1 MAQEG
6 LKIPISAD
14 LSSFEKSLNNI
25 SKKLNSVGKSLT
37 TKLSLP
43 IAGIL
48 GLSVKAASDLS
59 VTEKKVKT
67 VFGNMEDSVWSW
79 ANESERALGMGAG
92 TIASLTTNFA
102 DLVMGMGMTSEMAL
116 ELGQSATET
125 ATILGNWNN
134 TSAVEAMDDI
144 QRAVTGSTKA
154 VEKYGIKLTENV
166 LNEQARAMGLGN
178 TFNNLTE
185 VEKAQVRYNAILNA
199 SGNAIKYWEE
209 GNRSL
214 NFSLN
219 EIKEQVG
226 NVMEVIGKTLLPVFE
241 NLAQKTADLMAKFAQ
256 FTAKNPEF
264 VSALVSILLGLASI
278 GPLML
283 GISKALKLFS
293 KIGLLFSPVG
303 LAIGG
308 VTLAFTGLSY
318 AIKNNIGGI
327 GDKFKIFVDTVKS
340 KLGDFVEKIKNAFTE
355 AKKYFQEFG
364 LTEAIAKFISE
375 MAGIDYDSAL
385 KGVQTVITVFETA
398 VEILVYTFE
407 IVVNAFKGLMK
418 VIKEVTT
425 KIIENWGKITEAVKK
440 PIEKIKEALEIILI
454 PLFETVGIVV
464 NELKS
469 LFTDDFNY
477 IKMTVESVVN
487 AFKSLFENV
496 WIPVWKVVGGVIGGV
511 ILFIIQVIKSIAP
524 YISEFIVG
532 IMGVINVIATVI
544 NGIATIIG
552 GVINFI
558 VNTFS
563 LAWNSLKNIC
573 ETVGGI
579 IIGVI
584 QVFAGAF
591 TGDFETMKNGVILI
605 WEKLKKGVSKAVD
618 NLLKWLKSSFGE
630 LPSKMLQWGKDAIQ
644 GFVNGVKEKVSG
656 AIQTVKDTASKIAN
670 GFKGVLKINSPS
682 KLFRQYGA
690 WTGEGFA
697 LGVEDSYN
705 MASKSMRGL
714 ADIVSDDSLYT
725 TFDNI
730 ENRINEL
737 GNMNLKATVTAEKVQ
752 RYTEF
757 NVGARREEAVIEN
770 IITLDGNTL
779 TRQLS
784 PKFDIESGNRIKIN
798 GRRVGVK

>member
-25 SKKLNSVGKSLT
+25 STKLNSVGKSLT

-67 VFGNMEDSVWSW
+67 VFGNMEDSVWNW

-92 TIASLTTNFA
+92 TIAGLTTNFA

-178 TFNNLTE
+178 SFNKLAE

-241 NLAQKTADLMAKFAQ
+241 NLAQKTADLMAKLAQ

-327 GDKFKIFVDTVKS
+327 GDKFKIFVDTVKG

-385 KGVQTVITVFETA
+385 KGVQTVVTVFETA
-398 VEILVYTFE
+398 VEILVFAFE
-407 IVVNAFKGLMK
+407 VVVNAFKGLIK
-418 VIKEVTT
+418 IIKEVAT

-454 PLFETVGIVV
+454 PLFETVGIIVD
-464 NELKS
+464 ELKS

-511 ILFIIQVIKSIAP
+511 ILLIIQAIKSIAP
-524 YISEFIVG
+524 YISEFAVG
-532 IMGVINVIATVI
+532 LMGVINVIATVI
-544 NGIATIIG
+544 NGIATVIG

-563 LAWNSLKNIC
+563 LAWNNLKNIC

-584 QVFAGAF
+584 QVFAGLF
-591 TGDFETMKNGVILI
+591 TGNFETMKNGVILI
-605 WEKLKKGVSKAVD
+605 WEKLKTGVSNAVD

-656 AIQTVKDTASKIAN
+656 AIQAVKDTARKIAN
-670 GFKGVLKINSPS
+670 GFKSVLKINSPS

-725 TFDNI
+725 TFDSL
-730 ENRINEL
+730 ESRINEL

-752 RYTEF
+752 RYSEF

-784 PKFDIESGNRIKIN
+784 PKFDVESGNRIKIN